1 MSLSFTV
8 IILPCLSHKMASFE
22 TGYEDERF
30 QHPVGR
36 GFHCCI
42 CTNVIKDPVMCSPNE
57 HLFCRACITQHLK
70 NSQTCPTCREP
81 LTVKTLKQAS
91 RTVTNLLYE
100 LKMRCQF
107 FARGCT
113 QFVELENLENHEA
126 DCGFAPLVCSNEGCQ
141 LEVNKQDLLHHETA
155 VCEQRRVVCH
165 SCNDIRREMDTVKV
179 CLVAM
184 NEKLGKNEKNVE
196 RIERKMTESLENLK
210 AVVEN
215 VAEKVGL
222 VQQQLNKQEESNRLL
237 EAKTNKSLNEITT
250 LLKTLIPQTASTEDG
265 KKGIAEADEVDG
277 EPKVIIA
284 GGRNEKG
291 ELKSVEMFSLST
303 RTWTALQPM
312 KESRVGAS
320 SVVYNHDV
328 FVCGGKGKTSTEK
341 LSLNDVQGGKFI
353 TYESLPVKF
362 RRLHRYV
369 IQNERLIVIAEF
381 LDSITE
387 ISLVPPYTHK
397 QLPARPQCAWVYGVA
412 IFGDNILIV
421 SSGCTVL
428 EYNITGNVFREMASL
443 PYHVSN
449 MGMIKWGDN
458 FILLG
463 GLGKKSRPLSKV
475 LMYNIRSEKSYML
488 PEMLNKRYGC
498 VAAVVDDTI
507 LVMGG
512 KNEGGNYLKSV
523 ESFRFDRF
531 TWEELP
537 DMKEERFMATA
548 GVLF

>member
-1 MSLSFTV
+1 
-8 IILPCLSHKMASFE
+8 MASFD

-70 NSQTCPTCREP
+70 NSKTCPTCREP
-81 LTVKTLKQAS
+81 LTIETLKQAS

-100 LKMRCQF
+100 LKIRCQF
-107 FARGCT
+107 FDRGCT
-113 QFVELENLENHEA
+113 LFVELGNLESHEA
-126 DCGFAPLVCSNEGCQ
+126 DCGFAPAVCSNEGCQ

-155 VCEQRRVVCH
+155 MCEQRRVVCH

-179 CLVAM
+179 CLAAV
-184 NEKLGKNEKNVE
+184 NEKLGKNEKNLE
-196 RIERKMTESLENLK
+196 RIERKMTESQENLK

-215 VAEKVGL
+215 VGL
-222 VQQQLNKQEESNRLL
+222 VQQQFNKQEESNRLL
-237 EAKTNKSLNEITT
+237 DAETKKSLNEITT

-291 ELKSVEMFSLST
+291 ASNSVEMFSLST
-303 RTWTALQPM
+303 RTWTPLQPM
-312 KESRVGAS
+312 RESRFGAS
-320 SVVYNHDV
+320 LVVYNHD
-328 FVCGGKGKTSTEK
+328 FIVCGGDGQTSMEK
-341 LSLNDVQGGKFI
+341 LSLNAVQNGPSK
-353 TYESLPVKF
+353 TWENLPVQF
-362 RRLHRYV
+362 IVPLYGHRCEIY
-369 IQNERLIVIAEF
+369 NGRLIVIGGH
-381 LDSITE
+381 DYSRCSKSINE
-387 ISLVPPYTHK
+387 ISLVPPCTSKLLATMPVSTYLH
-397 QLPARPQCAWVYGVA
+397 GVA
-412 IFGDNILIV
+412 IFGDKIMIV
-421 SSGCTVL
+421 GGVSNGGNVL
-428 EYNITGNVFREMASL
+428 EYDITRNAFRKMASL
-443 PYHVSN
+443 PYHVKN

-458 FILLG
+458 FIILG
-463 GLGKKSRPLSKV
+463 GSGKKSILSKV
-475 LMYNIRSEKSYML
+475 LMYNIKSEKSSML

-512 KNEGGNYLKSV
+512 KDEDGNYLKSA

-537 DMKEERFMATA
+537 DMREERFIATA
-548 GVLF
+548 GVLC